1 MSHFGSLNR
10 TKEKED
16 ENECVR
22 IKTVKSSKSRNGEE
36 EVQEENGVLFW
47 VNKSGFPIDNKT
59 WERMWDHV
67 AKIHPDSFDMVRKI
81 RNSSELPSVCH
92 NYFIIY
98 QRHLYLVLLSSF
110 NLKEPYKNRRYV
122 SFWFVK

>member
-1 MSHFGSLNR
+1 MSSKSKDRESVSQFGSLLR
-10 TKEKED
+10 TKEKD
-16 ENECVR
+16 DDECVR

-67 AKIHPDSFDMVRKI
+67 AKIHPDSLEMVRKI
-81 RNSSELPSVCH
+81 RNNSDLPQV
-92 NYFIIY
+92 
-98 QRHLYLVLLSSF
+98 HLQVFCNIVIQDKIDKLQI
-110 NLKEPYKNRRYV
+110 N
-122 SFWFVK
+122 